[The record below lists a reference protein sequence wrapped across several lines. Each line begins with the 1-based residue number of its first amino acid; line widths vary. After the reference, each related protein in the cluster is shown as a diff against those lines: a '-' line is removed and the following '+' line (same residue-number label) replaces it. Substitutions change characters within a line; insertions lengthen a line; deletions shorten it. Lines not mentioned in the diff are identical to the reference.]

1 MNIVLHL
8 ESKDTEF
15 VGCASK
21 RVKKRVLGELMPMI
35 VKLSLSA
42 GALQTG
48 GPGGASTSG
57 AQGAQQ
63 QRSPGLSLSVRPRKQ
78 GNMKLLLEPRG
89 QQLTSHVLP
98 IFILSVRVPKP
109 CTFSLSRPPQRVDDA
124 PQDAHPALPTQHTQ
138 TQVLIPTANT
148 LMLSMPMP
156 SQASSNYCLIWSS

>member
-48 GPGGASTSG
+48 GPGGTSTSG

-89 QQLTSHVLP
+89 QQLTSQRSSHFHTLC
-98 IFILSVRVPKP
+98 KG
-109 CTFSLSRPPQRVDDA
+109 PQTMHIQ
-124 PQDAHPALPTQHTQ
+124 PLQ
-138 TQVLIPTANT
+138 TPTA
-148 LMLSMPMP
+148 
-156 SQASSNYCLIWSS
+156 C